1 MEDHVFIITHVSR
14 HTLMGYFVLS
24 PNGKE
29 SFNTFL
35 SPDLDPYHLRE
46 EPSTGILLRVKKSS
60 QSERQLSCASGQT

>member
-35 SPDLDPYHLRE
+35 SPYHLRE